1 MKKLLACLLS
11 VIMVLGLIA
20 CGGGESDG
28 TGSGSEPAGSQEAD
42 VQPGGKPTQSGGEA
56 GNQLAGVTLEV
67 AVNYTGDSLTAFQQ
81 ICSAFESKYGATI
94 VIDNYGSD
102 YSSTMINRM
111 AANNLP
117 DVFVTA
123 GWSLRRYKDYS
134 LDLSDQE
141 YCSTYDESALGVIQD
156 TDGKIYVCMV
166 SNGVNGN
173 VVNLNVC
180 EAAGVDPFAITT
192 WDEFLAACEKIK
204 NAGFTP
210 IASNPDA
217 GLTSNLAGTFLTY
230 KGEVADVG
238 DKIKDGSWDW
248 EEYMYLLKFYQTALT
263 SGYFFKDARSINT
276 NDMYERMAAGQ
287 AAFIISENTAS
298 IATLYSLTP
307 KGNFIFAPFPAS
319 KAGGEEAIVSGE
331 GDAFSIWKDSK
342 NIEASKIFLNYLATP
357 EVTLKLL
364 DATSRVSCMKP
375 AMEVDETPGTKAL
388 GAVEDNYK
396 GHNIGYYNIWD
407 REYLPSGM
415 WAYMGTAC
423 NKLFA
428 DYSDSGLRAVID
440 FLRDGYKNVY
450 VAE

>member
-1 MKKLLACLLS
+1 MKKFLVCILCLVMALS
-11 VIMVLGLIA
+11 VVA
-20 CGGGESDG
+20 CGGDSETKSEGENAG
-28 TGSGSEPAGSQEAD
+28 TAQE
-42 VQPGGKPTQSGGEA
+42 GGKPSQA
-56 GNQLAGVTLEV
+56 GSDTVNSLAGVTLEV

-81 ICSAFESKYGATI
+81 ICSAFESVYGATI

-141 YCSTYDESALGVIQD
+141 YCKDYDESALGVIQD

-173 VVNLNVC
+173 VVNLSVC

-192 WDEFLAACEKIK
+192 WDEFLDACAKIK
-204 NAGFTP
+204 AAGFTP

-230 KGEVADVG
+230 EGEVANVG
-238 DKIKDGSWDW
+238 EALKNGTWDW
-248 EEYMYLLKFYQTALT
+248 EEYMYLLKFYQTALK
-263 SGYFFKDARSINT
+263 SEYFFKDARSINT

-298 IATLYSLTP
+298 IGTLYSLNP
-307 KGNFIFAPFPAS
+307 NGNFTFAPFPAS

-342 NIEASKIFLNYLATP
+342 NIDAAKVFLNYMATP
-357 EVTLKLL
+357 EVSLKLL
-364 DATSRVSCMKP
+364 DATNRVSCQKATM
-375 AMEVDETPGTKAL
+375 AVDETPGTKAL
-388 GAVEDNYK
+388 AVMQNNYK
-396 GHNIGYYNIWD
+396 GHNIGYHNIWD

-428 DYSDSGLRAVID
+428 DYTDSGLRAVID